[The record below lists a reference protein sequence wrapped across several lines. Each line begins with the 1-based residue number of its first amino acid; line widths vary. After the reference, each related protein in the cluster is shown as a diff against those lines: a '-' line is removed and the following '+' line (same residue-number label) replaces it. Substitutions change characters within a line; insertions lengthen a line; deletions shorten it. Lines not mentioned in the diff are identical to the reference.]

1 MELHYP
7 KMRKLIILIPLF
19 VCFIANASERARSP
33 HLYFTTNNLEALKKR
48 IEREP
53 QVKEQYLQLIEQT
66 DRSLND
72 NRGMNVQNLCFSY
85 LMTNDSRYSDRI
97 KEILNETCGRNKWVA
112 DDFLR
117 RDPPWNSEMSTASTA
132 SSVGLYYDCIKN
144 TLSAS
149 ERKYFVERLVKLGIE
164 PVLGDWLHGGKRIHS
179 LNSMGHNWWAH
190 IVYNVGVAVL
200 AIIDDEPGAQ
210 EWIDVITDAAPLWFG
225 FGGDE
230 LQNKHATY
238 DRGFMYESV
247 SYSTLGNTCY
257 LNYRLAWENTFK
269 GKKMPD
275 IEYLPLLTEW
285 YLNACYP
292 RTGGLY
298 SLNFGDSGLQNNGVG
313 VLKALCRVGLQ
324 SPDALW
330 YLRTAA
336 PDRFVSALDLVYPI
350 DYSAAPKSPS
360 IPCSTVYETNGWGML
375 RNSWNENATFLGV
388 KCGYTW
394 NHSHADCNSYILFHK
409 GELIIKDAGNT
420 SYGNKLYPEYFFQSQ
435 AHNVVLFD
443 GKGQPVEQQYHGSPL
458 NGKLSELMDIGSIRY
473 LLANGTG
480 PMASLLSR
488 NFRHFL
494 WIDDVILI
502 IDDLKAH
509 EYGSF
514 EWLLHPEGIARK
526 VGYDIQI
533 TNKSVSVSVRP
544 LFPEQLIATGYNHDF
559 PEKMKLVEHQAPI
572 SHDEKNS
579 ETYYSICAPGKVRQM
594 KGITAIIL
602 SDSADFPVIERLQEY
617 NLIGVRIKKD
627 RRVTDLYLNEEA
639 DGRLMHLNSC
649 TTFQGFETDAY
660 LTAFSYPEGQPP
672 SLSNIDRIFIA
683 YGSYLRKDSQS
694 LFESLSKAF
703 AAFDF
708 TQARPR
714 IVVQGQERMNA
725 EIYSLRKYDSLVFN
739 GQTIKPDYK
748 GNKLVL
754 KVKK

>member
-1 MELHYP
+1 
-7 KMRKLIILIPLF
+7 MRQLIVLILLF
-19 VCFIANASERARSP
+19 ICFFVNASERTQTP
-33 HLYFTTNNLEALKKR
+33 HLYFTTDNLTALKKR
-48 IEREP
+48 IASDP
-53 QVKEQYLQLIEQT
+53 QVKELYLQLIEQT
-66 DRSLND
+66 DKSLND
-72 NRGMNVQNLCFSY
+72 NRRINAQNLCFSY
-85 LMTNDSRYSDRI
+85 LMTNDSKYSNRI
-97 KEILNETCGRNKWVA
+97 KEILKETCGRDKWVA

-132 SSVGLYYDCIKN
+132 STVGLYYDCIKSA
-144 TLSAS
+144 LSAS
-149 ERKYFVERLVKLGIE
+149 EKKYFVDRLVKLGIE
-164 PVLGDWLHGGKRIHS
+164 PILGDWILGGRIHS

-190 IVYNVGVAVL
+190 IVYNVGVAIL
-200 AIIDDEPGAQ
+200 AIIDDEPRAQ
-210 EWIDVITDAAPLWFG
+210 KWINIITETAPLWFS

-238 DRGFMYESV
+238 ERGFMYESV

-269 GKKMPD
+269 EKKMPD
-275 IEYLPLLTEW
+275 IECLSLLAEW

-336 PDRFVSALDLVYPI
+336 SDGFISALDLVYPI
-350 DYSAAPKSPS
+350 DYSTTPKLPS

-375 RNSWNENATFLGV
+375 RSSWNENATFLGV

-409 GELIIKDAGNT
+409 GELMIKDAGNT
-420 SYGNKLYPEYFFQSQ
+420 SYGNKLYPAYFFQSQ

-443 GKGQPVEQQYHGSPL
+443 GKGQPIEQQYHGSPL
-458 NGKLSELMDIGSIRY
+458 NGKLSELIDIGSIRY

-514 EWLLHPEGIARK
+514 EWLLHPEGLARK
-526 VGYDIQI
+526 VGYDIKI
-533 TNKSVSVSVRP
+533 TNKAASVLVRP
-544 LFPEQLIATGYNHDF
+544 LFPEQLIATGYDHDF

-579 ETYYSICAPGKVRQM
+579 EVYYSIHAPCKAHQM

-602 SDSADFPVIERLQEY
+602 SDSVDLPVVERLKEY
-617 NLIGVRIKKD
+617 NLIGVRIKKGG
-627 RRVTDLYLNEEA
+627 RVTDLYLNEKA

-660 LTAFSYPEGQPP
+660 LTAFSYPEGQRP
-672 SLSNIDRIFIA
+672 SPSNIDRIFIA
-683 YGSYLRKDSQS
+683 YGSYLRKDGQS

-703 AAFDF
+703 AALDF
-708 TQARPR
+708 AQARPR
-714 IVVQGQERMNA
+714 MVVQGQKIMNV
-725 EIYSLRKYDSLVFN
+725 EVYSSKKYGSLVFN
-739 GQTIKPDYK
+739 GQTIKPGDK
-748 GNKLVL
+748 GNNLVL
-754 KVKK
+754 KVRK

>member
-1 MELHYP
+1 MQ
-7 KMRKLIILIPLF
+7 RLIIFILLS
-19 VCFIANASERARSP
+19 VCFITNASERAHSP
-33 HLYFTTNNLEALKKR
+33 HLYFTTDNLEALKKR

-53 QVKEQYLQLIEQT
+53 QVKQQHLQLIEQT
-66 DRSLND
+66 NKSLND
-72 NRGMNVQNLCFSY
+72 NRSINAQNLCFCY
-85 LMTNDSRYSDRI
+85 LMTNDSKYSDRI
-97 KEILNETCGRNKWVA
+97 KEILNETCGKDKWVA
-112 DDFLR
+112 EDFLR

-149 ERKYFVERLVKLGIE
+149 ERKYFTEKLVKLGIE
-164 PVLGDWLHGGKRIHS
+164 PVLGDWLLSDKRIHS

-190 IVYNVGVAVL
+190 IVYNVGIAVL
-200 AIIDDEPGAQ
+200 AIIDDEPRAQ
-210 EWIDVITDAAPLWFG
+210 EWIDAITDAAPLWFS

-257 LNYRLAWENTFK
+257 LNYLLAWENTFK
-269 GKKMPD
+269 GKKMPA
-275 IEYLPLLTEW
+275 IEYLSLLTEW

-330 YLRTAA
+330 YLRAA
-336 PDRFVSALDLVYPI
+336 ASDRFISALDLVYPI
-350 DYSAAPKSPS
+350 DYSVAPKSPS

-375 RNSWNENATFLGV
+375 RNSWDENATFLGV

-409 GELIIKDAGNT
+409 GELMIKDAGNT

-458 NGKLSELMDIGSIRY
+458 NGKLNELIDIGSIRY

-514 EWLLHPEGIARK
+514 EWLLHPEGKARK

-533 TNKSVSVSVRP
+533 TNKSASVSVRP

-559 PEKMKLVEHQAPI
+559 PEKMNLVEHQAPI

-579 ETYYSICAPGKVRQM
+579 ETYYSICAPGKARQM

-602 SDSADFPVIERLQEY
+602 SDSADLPVIERLREY
-617 NLIGVRIKKD
+617 NLTGVRIRKD

-649 TTFQGFETDAY
+649 VTFQGFETDAY
-660 LTAFSYPEGQPP
+660 LTAFSYPEGQQP

-683 YGSYLRKDSQS
+683 YGSYLRKDSRS

-708 TQARPR
+708 TQTRPHM
-714 IVVQGQERMNA
+714 VVQGQERMNA
-725 EIYSLRKYDSLVFN
+725 EVYSSKKHGLVVFN
-739 GQTIKPDYK
+739 GQTVKPDYK
-748 GNKLVL
+748 GNNLTL